1 MRKMNEDDDD
11 YDDNRMVM
19 KMICMRMVW
28 RRADGRPH
36 LSLPA
41 AFLSLVGYIACCVS
55 VHLPAC
61 IVHIALCVSLC
72 VHLFAIAWCVSLC
85 ACLCA
90 FVCVCDCM
98 LCVCVLVRT
107 HCTLHAVCSVYA
119 YTRVYMRA
127 PFKSAMCKKCI
138 LRTICSLIWSPSTCL
153 CGVYVFIHC
162 TFESDKNKNNL
173 HTYTQ

>member
-1 MRKMNEDDDD
+1 MDDDD

-72 VHLFAIAWCVSLC
+72 VCAPFCDCLDVCLCVLVCALLC
-85 ACLCA
+85 ACAIACCVS
-90 FVCVCDCM
+90 VC
-98 LCVCVLVRT
+98 LCVHIA
-107 HCTLHAVCSVYA
+107 HCMQCALS
-119 YTRVYMRA
+119 MRA
-127 PFKSAMCKKCI
+127 HACTCVHLLNLQCAKSAYCVQYA
-138 LRTICSLIWSPSTCL
+138 L
-153 CGVYVFIHC
+153 
-162 TFESDKNKNNL
+162 
-173 HTYTQ
+173 

>member
-1 MRKMNEDDDD
+1 MDDDD

-61 IVHIALCVSLC
+61 IVHIALCVSLY
-72 VHLFAIAWCVSLC
+72 VHLFAIAWMCVSVCLYVRFC
-85 ACLCA
+85 VRVRLAAVCLC
-90 FVCVCDCM
+90 DCAYTLHIACSVLC
-98 LCVCVLVRT
+98 LCV
-107 HCTLHAVCSVYA
+107 H
-119 YTRVYMRA
+119 TRVHA
-127 PFKSAMCKKCI
+127 
-138 LRTICSLIWSPSTCL
+138 
-153 CGVYVFIHC
+153 C
-162 TFESDKNKNNL
+162 TF
-173 HTYTQ
+173 